1 MDEFEEIATALDSI
15 QGEFDAVDLSRRIDL
30 GARVREL
37 FKRVEDLD
45 KTLSIALKESHF
57 EPDRFVCGRMFE
69 VKVTVNERR
78 GIDAK
83 SLREDEPA
91 IAAHY
96 ESVTQYESLIYRA
109 R

>member
-1 MDEFEEIATALDSI
+1 MFEEINDLLDNI
-15 QGEFDAVDLSRRIDL
+15 AEEFDAAGMPLRIDL

-45 KTLSIALKESHF
+45 KTLSAALKESHF
-57 EPDRFVCGRMFE
+57 EAGRFVCGQSFE
-69 VKVTVNERR
+69 VKLTVNERR
-78 GIDAK
+78 GIDAR
-83 SLREDEPA
+83 SLRENEPA
-91 IAAHY
+91 IASHY